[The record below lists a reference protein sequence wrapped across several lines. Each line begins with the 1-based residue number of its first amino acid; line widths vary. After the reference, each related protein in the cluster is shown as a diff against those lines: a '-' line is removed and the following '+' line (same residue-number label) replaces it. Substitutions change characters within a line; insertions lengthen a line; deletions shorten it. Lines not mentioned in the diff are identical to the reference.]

1 MVYDTDAAIKRPID
15 GLSLCFLEPYAQG
28 QANILAC
35 FAAGHC
41 EKKFGVA
48 LKMSGGEQGGDEE
61 QTVYRFVSQ
70 VMQDVAYGSWGLEH
84 RSEVHQSVVDM
95 ALRHLRRL
103 DELSGGGYGAAGGGD
118 PRQLQAAI
126 TAVRVECYATIVHH
140 RCMGEQYEEAVE
152 AERESTASVGSDRLL
167 KFCVDQVGRREGTH
181 SGAPT
186 TAEGGCARQRM
197 LRTVSGV

>member
-1 MVYDTDAAIKRPID
+1 MAGGPG
-15 GLSLCFLEPYAQG
+15 GLGGWRGG
-28 QANILAC
+28 QAGA
-35 FAAGHC
+35 
-41 EKKFGVA
+41 
-48 LKMSGGEQGGDEE
+48 EE
-61 QTVYRFVSQ
+61 QTVYRFASQ
-70 VMQDVAYGSWGLEH
+70 VTQDVAYGSWGLEH

-118 PRQLQAAI
+118 QRQLQAAI